1 MNIET
6 VTADK
11 LKAGPW
17 KATYMLKTDLK
28 ALAASLQMFG
38 WTQPLV
44 VKADTLEIIDGHERW
59 QLTRNTPLGKQT
71 PVHLYKGDTIDSAL
85 LHLHLN
91 RDRGQLQARHLGRTL
106 NKVLASRKYDET
118 HLLKQFAMTRDE
130 LEILLEGTLLR
141 QRNIAEHNYSRAWVP
156 IEAPA
161 DSHTEIIFET
171 PPNNDQGEDQ

>member
-1 MNIET
+1 MNIQT
-6 VTADK
+6 IPADQ
-11 LKAGPW
+11 LKPGPW
-17 KATYMLKTDLK
+17 KSTYMLKTDLK
-28 ALAASLQMFG
+28 ALANSLQMFG
-38 WTQPLV
+38 WTQPIV
-44 VKADTLEIIDGHERW
+44 ARQTTLEIIDGHERW

-71 PVHLYKGDTIDSAL
+71 PVALYDGDTIDSAL

-91 RDRGQLQARHLGRTL
+91 RDRGQLQARHLGRIL
-106 NKVLASRKYDET
+106 NKILKSRKYDEQ

-130 LEILLEGTLLR
+130 LEVLLDGTLLR

-161 DSHTEIIFET
+161 DSHTEITFET